1 GALATARELG
11 MDGLVAKVRRLG
23 LDAAPTAG
31 AQEPADG
38 EAVFRN
44 EGDVWTVIYAGT
56 SVRLRHS
63 KGLGDIAI
71 LLANRGRDIHV
82 ADLIAASAG
91 APPDPRST
99 PAADLVAQG
108 LRVSR
113 GASGDAVLDHRA
125 RADYRERLAGLHR
138 ELEDAERCND
148 EGRVARARAEFD
160 FIAGELASAFGLGG
174 RGRRAALP
182 SRDTPAPLA
191 IATRFLA
198 PPGQGLSPS
207 GEALERED
215 ISCERDSKAS
225 QSPSW
230 RWHSCRRRQVGR
242 RRIVAPWCARGV
254 APRTR

>member
-1 GALATARELG
+1 LSQGLSGSARWTVATPYWRARHDVPALRPCVRVERNGPSGRSAARAFRAGEGGLSAAPRRRLGGLDEPSLRRRRRAERPRERGARRGEAAALLTSALATARELG

-56 SVRLRHS
+56 SVRLKHS

-148 EGRVARARAEFD
+148 EGRVARAR
-160 FIAGELASAFGLGG
+160 
-174 RGRRAALP
+174 
-182 SRDTPAPLA
+182 
-191 IATRFLA
+191 
-198 PPGQGLSPS
+198 
-207 GEALERED
+207 
-215 ISCERDSKAS
+215 
-225 QSPSW
+225 
-230 RWHSCRRRQVGR
+230 
-242 RRIVAPWCARGV
+242 
-254 APRTR
+254 